1 MSHYVSP
8 ESRMTIE
15 KTESVNVWPYVGVYM
30 LTTIALSIALIVF
43 AMFFPS
49 LFESAGKAMGFIIN
63 LASTMTAYSF
73 FVRRNGRLFS
83 RQEYWKIV
91 SFSTIAA
98 SLFSL
103 LLLALSFAGGSIPG
117 GAGDIPAYAWILI
130 LAFAVLLVFGL
141 NAAGYSDRSGNNF
154 LKAHR
159 AKQTQ
164 LDTKPF
170 Q

>member
-1 MSHYVSP
+1 
-8 ESRMTIE
+8 MTIE
-15 KTESVNVWPYVGVYM
+15 NQESANIWPYVGIYL

-49 LFESAGKAMGFIIN
+49 WFQGGGQAMNFIIN
-63 LASTMTAYSF
+63 FAATMTAYSF
-73 FVRRNGRLFS
+73 FVKRHGRLFS

-98 SLFSL
+98 LLFSA
-103 LLLALSFAGGSIPG
+103 LLLAFSFATGAMPAGGG
-117 GAGDIPAYAWILI
+117 GIPAYGWALLI
-130 LAFAVLLVFGL
+130 AFAVLLVFGL
-141 NAAGYSDRSGNNF
+141 NAAGYSNRFGNNL

-159 AKQTQ
+159 AKQTP

>member
-1 MSHYVSP
+1 
-8 ESRMTIE
+8 MTIE
-15 KTESVNVWPYVGVYM
+15 RAEAANVWPYVGIYL

-49 LFESAGKAMGFIIN
+49 WFESGGQAMNFIIIF
-63 LASTMTAYSF
+63 ASTMTAYSF
-73 FVRRNGRLFS
+73 FVKRHGRLFT
-83 RQEYWKIV
+83 RQEYWRIV
-91 SFSTIAA
+91 SFSTLAA

-103 LLLALSFAGGSIPG
+103 LLLMFSFAAGATPADGGSM
-117 GAGDIPAYAWILI
+117 PAYAWLLI
-130 LAFAVLLVFGL
+130 LAFALLLVFGL
-141 NAAGYSDRSGNNF
+141 NAAGYSNRFGNNL

-159 AKQTQ
+159 AKQTP

>member
-1 MSHYVSP
+1 
-8 ESRMTIE
+8 MTVE
-15 KTESVNVWPYVGVYM
+15 KTQSANVWPYVGIYI

-49 LFESAGKAMGFIIN
+49 LFESAGKAMNFVINFI
-63 LASTMTAYSF
+63 STMTAYSF
-73 FVRRNGRLFS
+73 FVKRNGRLFS
-83 RQEYWKIV
+83 RQEYWQIV

-98 SLFSL
+98 LLFSA
-103 LLLALSFAGGSIPG
+103 LLLAFSFAAGAIPG
-117 GAGDIPAYAWILI
+117 DAAGIPAYVWILI

-141 NAAGYSDRSGNNF
+141 NAAGYSNRFGNSL

-159 AKQTQ
+159 ARQTP